1 MKSIL
6 ALAILLVVGN
16 PAVAQ
21 IPSGSLLVARP
32 TVDRTLTIEEAVKIA
47 LVESP
52 VIRSAGLDSEA
63 MAGKRDSALAQ
74 KRLQVSANTFLSGGS
89 NGNIVASPGGQM
101 QPGGQMLMALPR
113 GGFVDQNV
121 ALMAP
126 LDLSGRLNA
135 LVKQAT
141 LLQVASEAEREGVR
155 QEVALLVRTAYRDV
169 LARRS
174 LLGVEQTHL
183 AESEERL
190 KLDRVRLVADSIP
203 ALNVLRGKAEVAE
216 SKQRVTSAERDEQV
230 ALVQLKTLMGIHPA
244 SKLDLVKVEEK
255 EAEKPVQDLPTLLAL
270 AQKQRPE
277 LAAARRKVEGAVV
290 GLDATKRSYRPQAS
304 GFVMAD
310 SMAARDQKGFTGTTF
325 GVALSVPLVT
335 GGAERAERRTME
347 AMRQKEQVE
356 AERVALQIAQEVQV
370 ALLDLTAAAKNV
382 ETAKAS
388 LAAAQEGY
396 RVARLRY
403 EAGRSTITE
412 LLDAQTARVRAESTL
427 VQVQLQV
434 GIAQDRLSR
443 ATGSSF

>member
-6 ALAILLVVGN
+6 ALAILL
-16 PAVAQ
+16 AL
-21 IPSGSLLVARP
+21 GSLAGAQTSPDSLLASRP

-52 VIRSAGLDSEA
+52 VIRLASLDSEA
-63 MAGKRDSALAQ
+63 MSGKRDMAQSQ
-74 KRLQVSANTFLSGGS
+74 KRIQVSANTFLSGGS
-89 NGNIVASPGGQM
+89 NSNIVASPGGQM
-101 QPGGQMLMALPR
+101 FMALPR

-135 LVKQAT
+135 LVKQAS
-141 LLQVASEAEREGVR
+141 LLQIASESEQEVVR
-155 QEVALLVRTAYRDV
+155 QEVALLVRTAFRDV
-169 LARRS
+169 LAKRAM
-174 LLGVEQTHL
+174 LGVEQAHL

-190 KLDRVRLVADSIP
+190 KLDRARLAADSIP
-203 ALNVLRGKAEVAE
+203 ALNVLRGEAEEAE
-216 SKQRVTSAERDEQV
+216 AKQRVTSAERDVQV
-230 ALVQLKTLMGIHPA
+230 AMVQLKTLMGVHPA
-244 SKLDLVKVEEK
+244 SKIEITSTK
-255 EAEKPVQDLPTLLAL
+255 ETQKPVQDLAALLAL
-270 AQKQRPE
+270 AEKQRPE

-310 SMAARDQKGFTGTTF
+310 SMAARGQNGFTGTTF

-335 GGAERAERRTME
+335 GGQEKAERRTME
-347 AMRQKEQVE
+347 AMRQKEQAE
-356 AERVALQIAQEVQV
+356 TERVALQIAQEVQIT
-370 ALLDLTAAAKNV
+370 LLDLQAAAKNA

-412 LLDAQTARVRAESTL
+412 LLDAQTTRVRAESSL
-427 VQVQLQV
+427 VQAQLQV
-434 GIAQDRLSR
+434 GIAQDRLGR
-443 ATGSSF
+443 AVGAKF

>member
-6 ALAILLVVGN
+6 ALAVLLAFGGMGGTQV
-16 PAVAQ
+16 PLDSMLA
-21 IPSGSLLVARP
+21 SRP
-32 TVDRTLTIEEAVKIA
+32 TINKTITIEEAVKIA

-63 MAGKRDSALAQ
+63 MAGKRDTAQSQ
-74 KRLQVSANTFLSGGS
+74 KRIQVSASTFLSGGS
-89 NGNIVASPGGQM
+89 NSNIVAS
-101 QPGGQMLMALPR
+101 PGGQMLMALPR

-126 LDLSGRLNA
+126 LDLSGRLSA
-135 LVKQAT
+135 LVKQAS
-141 LLQVASEAEREGVR
+141 LLQAASESEREGVR
-155 QEVALLVRTAYRDV
+155 QEVALLVRVAFRDV

-174 LLGVEQTHL
+174 QLGVEQAHL
-183 AESEERL
+183 TESEERL
-190 KLDRVRLVADSIP
+190 KLDRVRLAADSIP
-203 ALNVLRGKAEVAE
+203 ALNVLRGEAEVAE
-216 SKQRVTSAERDEQV
+216 GKQRVTNAERDEQV
-230 ALVQLKTLMGIHPA
+230 AMVQLKTLMGIHPT
-244 SKLDLVKVEEK
+244 SKIEITSIEGKEK
-255 EAEKPVQDLPTLLAL
+255 LVQDLPALLAL
-270 AQKQRPE
+270 AEKQRPE
-277 LAAARRKVEGAVV
+277 LAAAQRKVEGSVA

-310 SMAARDQKGFTGTTF
+310 SMAARGQKGFTGTTF

-335 GGAERAERRTME
+335 GGLEKAERRTME
-347 AMRQKEQVE
+347 AMRQKEVVE
-356 AERVALQIAQEVQV
+356 AERVSLQIAQEVQV

-412 LLDAQTARVRAESTL
+412 LLDAQTARVRTENAL
-427 VQVQLQV
+427 VQAQLQV
-434 GIAQDRLSR
+434 GIAQDRLQR
-443 ATGSSF
+443 ATGSPL

>member
-6 ALAILLVVGN
+6 ALAVLLAFGSVGS
-16 PAVAQ
+16 AQ
-21 IPSGSLLVARP
+21 VSLDSLLASRP
-32 TVDRTLTIEEAVKIA
+32 TINKTLTIEEAVKIA
-47 LVESP
+47 LAESP

-74 KRLQVSANTFLSGGS
+74 KRIQISASTFLSGGS
-89 NGNIVASPGGQM
+89 NGNVVASPGGQM

-135 LVKQAT
+135 LVKQAS
-141 LLQVASEAEREGVR
+141 LLQAASEAEREGVR

-174 LLGVEQTHL
+174 MLGVEQVHL
-183 AESEERL
+183 TESEERL
-190 KLDRVRLVADSIP
+190 KLDRVRLAADSIP
-203 ALNVLRGKAEVAE
+203 TLNVLRGEAEVAE
-216 SKQRVTSAERDEQV
+216 SKQRVTSAERDEMV

-244 SKLDLVKVEEK
+244 SKLELAPIEA
-255 EAEKPVQDLPTLLAL
+255 AEKPVQDLPELLAL

-277 LAAARRKVEGAVV
+277 LAAARRKVEGAAM
-290 GLDATKRSYRPQAS
+290 GLDATKRSYQPQAS

-310 SMAARDQKGFTGTTF
+310 SMAARGQKGFTGTTF

-335 GGAERAERRTME
+335 GGAEKADRRTME
-347 AMRQKEQVE
+347 AIRQKEAVE
-356 AERVALQIAQEVQV
+356 TERVALQIAQEVQI

-388 LAAAQEGY
+388 LATAQEGY

-412 LLDAQTARVRAESTL
+412 LLDAQTARVRAESAL
-427 VQVQLQV
+427 VQAQLQA
-434 GIAQDRLSR
+434 GIARDRLAR
-443 ATGSSF
+443 ASGEGL